1 MTLNTGKT
9 ILASSVVDE
18 ARKLPGVHVAFFYC
32 RYLDNGRSTF
42 LAVMRG
48 ILSQLLFQDEALL
61 IYLYEKVSTSGEVSL
76 STESVAKEVVETSI
90 KNFQK
95 LYIVIDG
102 IDECEREER
111 KQIVAF
117 FQDVWESLPQDD
129 SDALRCMFVSQDD
142 NIARNDFK
150 SIPSLKISE
159 ADNKGD
165 ISAYAVARSSAI
177 QTKHKL
183 SDDRRRWLQEL
194 IVARA
199 EGKTIF

>member
-1 MTLNTGKT
+1 
-9 ILASSVVDE
+9 
-18 ARKLPGVHVAFFYC
+18 
-32 RYLDNGRSTF
+32 
-42 LAVMRG
+42 MRG